1 MGRDDILQQLQPKIA
16 TYQNQLNEIF
26 FQLLGDVDADQ
37 GFLAFENL
45 TGKLG
50 IVANK
55 GDYWHLSREQGATG
69 AAVRTG
75 KPSITDPKSANVFQK
90 TERDPYS
97 ELIYPIKF
105 SEEVIGAILFD
116 NIKEVPFVEG
126 VHYPIVARYIDKICE
141 VLADED
147 PWNFRKWWQ
156 DQQHIKR
163 SALFADAQR
172 CVEEIFDEEK
182 ERATALEARVES
194 ITPEGTLVQEGPV
207 LGRSGSSRRS
217 DRETVATALRTGEK
231 IERPA
236 GISRH
241 ECHVPFP
248 LEGPV
253 QGIVTLVAETQADL
267 PLGVIEALEKR
278 LQRLEYQ
285 HYAPAM
291 PSGRQ
296 GGEHYFNL
304 VLLALTSSTSPSAV
318 HETLDLIARR
328 AQSLCAAQLQI
339 IYAPQSATI
348 ELSTERV
355 MIASQEEA
363 RAMLGEESKVERPY
377 SQMRGEWLCCPII
390 VRGDIYGLVQ
400 VRSDK
405 DGISN
410 RYNSDIVV
418 VVALLVSELLA
429 RVSSQQSDES

>member
-1 MGRDDILQQLQPKIA
+1 MSRDDVLHELQPKIA
-16 TYQNQLNEIF
+16 SYQHQLTEIF
-26 FQLLGDVDADQ
+26 FNLLADVDADQ

-45 TGKLG
+45 NGKIG

-55 GDYWHLSREQGATG
+55 GDYWHLSRDQGATG

-90 TERDPYS
+90 TDRDPYS

-105 SEEVIGAILFD
+105 QEETVGAILFD
-116 NIKEVPFVEG
+116 NIKDTPFEEG
-126 VHYPIVARYIDKICE
+126 VHYPIIARYIEKICQ
-141 VLADED
+141 VLADDD

-163 SALFADAQR
+163 KALFEDAQR
-172 CVEEIFDEEK
+172 CVEEVFDEEK
-182 ERATALEARVES
+182 ELATALEARVES

-253 QGIVTLVAETQADL
+253 QGIVTLVAETQEDL
-267 PLGVIEALEKR
+267 PLEVIEALEKR

-291 PSGRQ
+291 PGGRQ
-296 GGEHYFNL
+296 GAEHYFNL
-304 VLLALTSSTSPSAV
+304 VLLALTSSTSPSAA
-318 HETLDLIARR
+318 HETLDLIAKR

-339 IYAPQSATI
+339 IYTPESADN
-348 ELSTERV
+348 ELSTDRV
-355 MIASQEEA
+355 VITPLEEV
-363 RAMLGEESKVERPY
+363 RTMLGEESKLERPY
-377 SQMRGEWLCCPII
+377 SQLRDEWLRCPII
-390 VRGDIYGLVQ
+390 VRGEVCGLVQ

-418 VVALLVSELLA
+418 VVALLVAELLA
-429 RVSSQQSDES
+429 RVPSTKQ

>member
-16 TYQNQLNEIF
+16 SYQNQLTEMF

-45 TGKLG
+45 NGKLG

-90 TERDPYS
+90 TDRDPYS

-105 SEEVIGAILFD
+105 DDEVVGAILFD
-116 NIKEVPFVEG
+116 NIKHVPFEEG
-126 VHYPIVARYIDKICE
+126 VHYPIVVRYIEKICE

-156 DQQHIKR
+156 DQQRIKR
-163 SALFADAQR
+163 TALFADAQR
-172 CVEEIFDEEK
+172 CVEEVFDEEK
-182 ERATALEARVES
+182 ERAAGLEARVES
-194 ITPEGTLVQEGPV
+194 ITSEGTLVPEGPV

-236 GISRH
+236 GISRY
-241 ECHVPFP
+241 ECHLPFP

-253 QGIVTLVAETQADL
+253 LGIVTLVAETQADL
-267 PLGVIEALEKR
+267 PLQVIEALEKR

-296 GGEHYFNL
+296 GAEHYFNL
-304 VLLALTSSTSPSAV
+304 VLLALTSSTSPSAA
-318 HETLDLIARR
+318 HDTLDLIARR
-328 AQSLCAAQLQI
+328 AQALCAAQLQI
-339 IYAPQSATI
+339 IYAPARAGI
-348 ELSTERV
+348 EVSTDRV
-355 MIASQEEA
+355 VIASPEEA

-377 SQMRGEWLCCPII
+377 SQTRDEWLRCPII
-390 VRGDIYGLVQ
+390 VRGDICGLVQ

-418 VVALLVSELLA
+418 VVALLVAELLA
-429 RVSSQQSDES
+429 RVSPKQSNES